1 MQKAQKQRMTTP
13 SRAGRLTAALATATV
28 LCVTASG
35 CVTVHGELEVLP
47 GATESE
53 AAQALTDFVTAYN
66 AADKAYDP
74 ALDADRVAGSL
85 GAINQA
91 GLKARQTY
99 SPGGN
104 KAHKPL
110 ELTDATYIIPK
121 KAGWPRWFLADT
133 DSNRDE
139 DGGKLDTR
147 WLVVF
152 VRSGP
157 GALWKASYLGVVP
170 PSQVPEFTRDEDG
183 LATPVEPQSGELT
196 VSPADLSI
204 AYTEYLQKGTPDVF
218 APSTATSQWR
228 ETRRTTRRAGFSY
241 QYIDQPLTG
250 GTFGPLGLRTED
262 GGALVFFSSKHFER
276 QVTAKGLKPEVN
288 ADVEALMTGE
298 VTNSLT
304 KERISSQLV
313 HVPARGQNSDSGGRV
328 RMLNRLPGLVAAKGE

>member
-1 MQKAQKQRMTTP
+1 MTRVP
-13 SRAGRLTAALATATV
+13 GVGRLTAALATATV
-28 LCVTASG
+28 LCLTASG

-53 AAQALTDFVTAYN
+53 AAQALKDFTDAYN
-66 AADKAYDP
+66 AADRAYDP
-74 ALDADRVAGSL
+74 ALDADRVTGSL

-99 SPGGN
+99 NPDGN

-110 ELTDATYIIPK
+110 ELTDATYVIPK

-157 GALWKASYLGVVP
+157 EALWKASYLGVVP
-170 PSQVPEFTRDEDG
+170 ASQVPEFTLDG
-183 LATPVEPQSGELT
+183 DGFASPVEPQSGELI
-196 VSPADLSI
+196 VKPVDLSI

-218 APSTATSQWR
+218 APGTATSQWR

-241 QYIDQPLTG
+241 QYIDQPLDSG
-250 GTFGPLGLRTED
+250 AFGPLGLHTED

-276 QVTAKGLKPEVN
+276 QVAAKGLKPEVN
-288 ADVEALMTGE
+288 ADVKALMTGE
-298 VTNSLT
+298 VTNTLT

-313 HVPARGQNSDSGGRV
+313 HVPARAGSGDSGGRV
-328 RMLNRLPGLVAAKGE
+328 RVLNRLPGLVAAKGE

>member
-1 MQKAQKQRMTTP
+1 MTRVP
-13 SRAGRLTAALATATV
+13 GVGRLTAALATATV
-28 LCVTASG
+28 LCLTASG

-47 GATESE
+47 GATEAE
-53 AAQALTDFVTAYN
+53 AAQALKDFTDAYN

-74 ALDADRVAGSL
+74 ALDADRVTGSL

-99 SPGGN
+99 SPDGN

-139 DGGKLDTR
+139 DGGKLDNR
-147 WLVVF
+147 WLVTF

-157 GALWKASYLGVVP
+157 DALWKASYLAVVP
-170 PSQVPEFTRDEDG
+170 PSQVPEFTLDKDG
-183 LATPVEPQSGELT
+183 LATPVEPRSKELV
-196 VSPADLSI
+196 VSPADLST

-218 APSTATSQWR
+218 APGTATSAWR
-228 ETRRTTRRAGFSY
+228 DTRRTTRRAGFSY
-241 QYIDQPLTG
+241 QYVDQPLTG

-276 QVTAKGLKPEVN
+276 QVTAQGLKPEVN
-288 ADVEALMTGE
+288 ADVKALMTGE

-304 KERISSQLV
+304 KERVSSQLV
-313 HVPARGQNSDSGGRV
+313 HVPGREQASGSGGRV
-328 RMLNRLPGLVAAKGE
+328 RVLNRLPGLIAAKGE

>member
-1 MQKAQKQRMTTP
+1 MT
-13 SRAGRLTAALATATV
+13 RLGRLTAGLATATA

-53 AAQALTDFVTAYN
+53 AAQALTDFVNAYN
-66 AADKAYDP
+66 AADKTYDP
-74 ALDADRVAGSL
+74 ALDADRVTGSL

-99 SPGGN
+99 SPDGN
-104 KAHKPL
+104 KAYRPL

-157 GALWKASYLGVVP
+157 DALWKASYLGVVL
-170 PSQVPEFTRDEDG
+170 PSQMPEFTRDEDG
-183 LATPVEPQSGELT
+183 LATPVEPQSTELT

-218 APSTATSQWR
+218 AAGTTTSQWR
-228 ETRRTTRRAGFSY
+228 ETRRTTRRPGFSY
-241 QYIDQPLTG
+241 QYVDQPLTG

-262 GGALVFFSSKHFER
+262 GGALVFFNSKHFER
-276 QVTAKGLKPEVN
+276 QVTAEGLKPEVN
-288 ADVEALMTGE
+288 ADVKALMTGE

-313 HVPARGQNSDSGGRV
+313 HVPARGEAAGSGGRV
-328 RMLNRLPGLVAAKGE
+328 RMLNRLPGLIAAKGE